1 VHDASLPTQG
11 YELALHEDGVE
22 IRHADDDG
30 LRYAEQALAQIE
42 AGVPAEAERL
52 PGGRVG
58 DHPDVLH
65 RGFMLDISRDR
76 VPTMETL
83 ASLVERLATCRI
95 NELQLYTEHTFAY
108 REHEAVWRDASP
120 LTHDEVRTLDAW
132 CRDAGIELV
141 ANQNCFGHFERWL
154 VRDEYRDRAECP
166 DGWTFPVLGGR
177 REPSTLA
184 PTPENA
190 AFVVE
195 LVEELTD
202 SITSRSVNIGC
213 DETFELGKG
222 ASREAVA
229 ARGKT
234 AVFTEHLL
242 RIVGPLHERD
252 LDVQF
257 WGDMVRRDAELV
269 ARLPRSGLTALTWN
283 YEAPAQPGSGD
294 LNDLIAGLPELAAEL
309 ALPDDAHIGF
319 ASHARAFAETGFP
332 FRVAPGTSSW
342 NTLLGRWTN
351 ARANLLDA
359 ATTGVAMGAD
369 GVLITDWGDNG
380 HFQPP
385 LVSLLPLA
393 YGAAVAWCADAN
405 RDLDAPAAVD
415 RFLLDTPDDPPGA
428 APDAGLGDLLAR
440 LGDLYSAT
448 GLDAVNGSPLFYALF
463 PEPPLPVWGTADE
476 RGLAAV
482 TGALEDALSGAA
494 PDELTAAVRLA
505 RHGAWRIARRAGLDR
520 PSDRDLLADLDETV
534 EIQRAAWLA
543 GSRPGGLAD
552 SLARLTPAR
561 GQYTERA

>member
-1 VHDASLPTQG
+1 VHDASVPAQG
-11 YELALHEDGVE
+11 YELTLHEAGVE
-22 IRHADDDG
+22 IRHADDAG
-30 LRYAEQALAQIE
+30 LRYGQQTLAQIE
-42 AGVPAEAERL
+42 AGAPVGAEHL
-52 PGGRVG
+52 PGGHVE
-58 DHPDVLH
+58 DHPDVPH

-83 ASLVERLATCRI
+83 ASLVDRLATCRI
-95 NELQLYTEHTFAY
+95 NELQLYMEHTFAY

-120 LTHDEVRTLDAW
+120 LTPDEVRTLDTW

-154 VRDEYRDRAECP
+154 VHDEYRDRAECP

-229 ARGKT
+229 ARGKA

-242 RIVGPLHERD
+242 RIVGPLHDRG

-257 WGDMVRRDAELV
+257 WGDMVRRDPALV
-269 ARLPRSGLTALTWN
+269 ARLPRSGLTVLTWN

-342 NTLLGRWTN
+342 NTLLGRWKN

-359 ATTGVAMGAD
+359 ATTGVEMGAD

-415 RFLLDTPDDPPGA
+415 HFLLDAPDD
-428 APDAGLGDLLAR
+428 GLGDLLAR

-463 PEPPLPVWGTADE
+463 PEPPLPVWGTVDE
-476 RGLAAV
+476 QGLAAV
-482 TGALEDALSGAA
+482 TGALDDALSRAV
-494 PDELTAAVRLA
+494 PDELAAAVRLA
-505 RHGAWRIARRAGLDR
+505 RHGACRIARRAGLAR

-534 EIQRAAWLA
+534 ELQRAAWLA
-543 GSRPGGLAD
+543 RSRPGGLAD
-552 SLARLTPAR
+552 SLARLAPT
-561 GQYTERA
+561 RAEYAT